1 MSTVKK
7 FVDESWLVLV
17 MGVVFACLLAGT
29 QSSLSDRIQENRAKA
44 LNEAVAEVVPTVTQK
59 EELEID
65 GNQVFKCF
73 DAGGN
78 LSGWAVKAQGP
89 GFIDKIVLVVGLGPQ
104 GDMITGIKV
113 IEDLETPGLGNKI
126 EGEWAEQYQGLDA
139 MRPVKR
145 VKGTRDKENNEI
157 SAITGAT
164 YSSDYTT
171 DIVNDV
177 LTRIRPKLL
186 DSQ

>member
-1 MSTVKK
+1 MKK

-29 QSSLSDRIQENRAKA
+29 QSSLSGRISDNRAKA
-44 LNEAVAEVVPTVTQK
+44 LNDAVAEVVATVSQK
-59 EELEID
+59 EELEVA
-65 GNQVFKCF
+65 GNAVFKCL
-73 DAGGN
+73 DQDGN
-78 LSGWAVKAQGP
+78 LSGWAVKAEGP
-89 GFIDKIVLVVGLGPQ
+89 GFIDKIVLVVGLSPD
-104 GDMITGIKV
+104 GDRITGIKV

-126 EGEWAEQYQGLDA
+126 EGEWADQYQDLDA
-139 MRPVKR
+139 ARAVVR
-145 VKGTRDKENNEI
+145 VKGTRSAEKNEI

-164 YSSDYTT
+164 YSSDYVT

-186 DSQ
+186 EQR